1 MASSSATSTPRTGS
15 PAPPARPVTPDRVM
29 TIPILAG
36 KLGLF
41 REMSP
46 EGRARI
52 KCHDG
57 SLTLVSPGRSH
68 ESHRQKLSLLIA
80 AISDVLEIPV
90 QPLGSEFFHLP
101 KYAEDVGYEPD
112 EGYYIRSLGKATEG
126 QAPDLAL
133 EVVVSHPADKAI
145 RCGAA
150 LGIGEMWV
158 LDVAH
163 RKLTFYTLATRGKQ
177 KGIYQPKMK
186 SRAFPALTPD
196 DVLGRLD
203 EPLDDLV
210 VYLKRC
216 RAWVEDVLDPRVR
229 TQNGGGI
236 A

>member
-1 MASSSATSTPRTGS
+1 MASSSATSTPRTGG
-15 PAPPARPVTPDRVM
+15 PAPAARPVTPDLVM
-29 TIPILAG
+29 TIPIQAG

-41 REMSP
+41 REMAP

-52 KCHDG
+52 KCFDG
-57 SLTLVSPGRSH
+57 SLTLVSPGRPH
-68 ESHRQKLSLLIA
+68 ESHRQKLGLLIA

-90 QPLGSEFFHLP
+90 HPLGSEFFHLP
-101 KYAEDVGYEPD
+101 DYAEDVGYEPD
-112 EGYYIRSLGKATEG
+112 EGYYIRSFGKATEG

-133 EVVVSHPADKAI
+133 EVVVSHPADKAL
-145 RCGAA
+145 RCGAV

-158 LDVAH
+158 LDVAR
-163 RKLTFYTLATRGKQ
+163 RKLTFYTLVTRGKT
-177 KGIYQPKMK
+177 KGMYQPKAK

-210 VYLKRC
+210 GYLKRC
-216 RAWVEDVLDPRVR
+216 RAWVEDVLAPRVR